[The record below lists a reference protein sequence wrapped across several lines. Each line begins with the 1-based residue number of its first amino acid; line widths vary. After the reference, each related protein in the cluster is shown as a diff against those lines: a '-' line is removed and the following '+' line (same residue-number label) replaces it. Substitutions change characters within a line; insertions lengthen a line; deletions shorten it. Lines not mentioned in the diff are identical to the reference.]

1 MGSPKKDWLFFVSGQ
16 CIRSLTS
23 ESVEGTS
30 LPLEG
35 IDHIHSGDSLP
46 LGVLSVGDSIPDH
59 VLQEHLEDTTG
70 LLVDESRDTLDSS
83 TSRQTPDCGLGDAL
97 DVIPQHL
104 TVTLGASLSKSL
116 SSFATSS
123 HVVVDVNRTGE
134 LLAGRTYILGPLRYP
149 HCYW

>member
-1 MGSPKKDWLFFVSGQ
+1 MGSPKKDWLFWVSGQ
-16 CIRSLTS
+16 YIKSLTS

-30 LPLEG
+30 LPLQG
-35 IDHIHSGDSLP
+35 IDHIHGSDSLP
-46 LGVLSVGDSIPDH
+46 LGVLGIGDSVPDH

-104 TVTLGASLSKSL
+104 AVTLGASLTKSL
-116 SSFATSS
+116 SSFATTS
-123 HVVVDVNRTGE
+123 HCDVVDVNRTGE
-134 LLAGRTYILGPLRYP
+134 
-149 HCYW
+149 